1 MPDLAPGAS
10 IRLRGLNNRAT
21 LNGATGTVEAYVEE
35 KGRYAVLVDGIRFLV
50 QPKNI
55 VYLGHEAAT
64 SAVAAEHV
72 VPGHPGLRARLDVLV
87 TQAINQA
94 ALKEEAAGHSATV
107 AAATSRE
114 DLPPHVWE
122 RVVEIMRLVDASTK
136 WCDVGFP
143 ALQAD
148 ALEAG
153 DAATWSRATAEY
165 AFYLL
170 GQHDEEDWAA
180 RRGTERASPLDE
192 ARRQAQAVLRI
203 RACGGRCRASM
214 LASAVCA
221 ADGPFGRSAAEEL
234 LQHGL
239 DECPAIDGAAWTVMR
254 ERAAMRKSLQDAWDA
269 DKHARLD
276 ERGAA
281 MAAEVEAAAV
291 ASPARGAGDGHGGRE
306 G

>member
-153 DAATWSRATAEY
+153 DGAVMSNYTSVLECLLRLRQICCCPSLVKPSRIAAAKQMLEELASHRAV
-165 AFYLL
+165 
-170 GQHDEEDWAA
+170 GGKSVSPEDAKK
-180 RRGTERASPLDE
+180 LF
-192 ARRQAQAVLRI
+192 AVLKRV
-203 RACGGRCRASM
+203 RRFVRCR
-214 LASAVCA
+214 
-221 ADGPFGRSAAEEL
+221 
-234 LQHGL
+234 
-239 DECPAIDGAAWTVMR
+239 
-254 ERAAMRKSLQDAWDA
+254 
-269 DKHARLD
+269 
-276 ERGAA
+276 
-281 MAAEVEAAAV
+281 
-291 ASPARGAGDGHGGRE
+291 
-306 G
+306 